1 MKISRFHL
9 KLQTGIDLTQMYQS
23 AVLDRQL
30 GIIFNLL
37 LHAPFNR
44 KMRAQ
49 FSMAKC
55 TPPEKS
61 WNCTKVHNNPNFLF
75 LFCSIFKNKN
85 MCF

>member
-37 LHAPFNR
+37 LLVITSFTFGVSSLVSSPKPR
-44 KMRAQ
+44 V
-49 FSMAKC
+49 S
-55 TPPEKS
+55 
-61 WNCTKVHNNPNFLF
+61 V
-75 LFCSIFKNKN
+75 
-85 MCF
+85 